1 MFYLPKVDSY
11 VSKKKMRYLDEI
23 MKQRYDVV
31 HVNVPNH
38 NGTTVL
44 LSAYKNKVPVRV
56 YHSHAQKLADTNKN
70 KIKSF
75 VFDNLCSLLAN
86 EHLACST
93 AAGDEIFGIGNFKIL
108 PNGIH
113 AEKYV
118 FSKENRNQIR
128 ESFGLTNAVVVGVVG
143 RLSYL
148 KNPFFRLEYLL
159 NFRN

>member
-56 YHSHAQKLADTNKN
+56 YHSHAQKLADTNKT
-70 KIKSF
+70 KL
-75 VFDNLCSLLAN
+75 NLLFL
-86 EHLACST
+86 
-93 AAGDEIFGIGNFKIL
+93 II
-108 PNGIH
+108 
-113 AEKYV
+113 YV
-118 FSKENRNQIR
+118 RFWLMNI
-128 ESFGLTNAVVVGVVG
+128 
-143 RLSYL
+143 
-148 KNPFFRLEYLL
+148 
-159 NFRN
+159 